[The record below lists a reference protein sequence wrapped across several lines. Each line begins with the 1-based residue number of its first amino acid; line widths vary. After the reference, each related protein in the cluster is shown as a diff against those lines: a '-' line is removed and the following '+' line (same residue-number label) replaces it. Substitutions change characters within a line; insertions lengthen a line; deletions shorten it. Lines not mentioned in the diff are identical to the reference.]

1 MRAKGVT
8 PPSYKGRRPAS
19 ERASAAARGAS
30 KKKDTTCESLV
41 RQRLW
46 AAGLRFRKNY
56 SGLPGCPDIVFTRPK
71 LAIFC
76 DGDFWHGKDWK
87 VRRRKLGRG
96 TNSDYW
102 LAKIKRNIERDR
114 KTTRQLQEMGWK
126 VMRFWESQILADPSG
141 VAQEIL
147 GALDERSPGDDL
159 LKGS

>member
-1 MRAKGVT
+1 
-8 PPSYKGRRPAS
+8 
-19 ERASAAARGAS
+19 
-30 KKKDTTCESLV
+30 
-41 RQRLW
+41 
-46 AAGLRFRKNY
+46 
-56 SGLPGCPDIVFTRPK
+56 LPGCPDIVFTRPK